1 MLYTK
6 LNYLPFLIFIL
17 ASCSN
22 IQLEQNLN
30 LLSETKAEVETQDTQ
45 FESFLAN
52 QWDEGLKDNP
62 IFASNLGDKRF
73 NTKISSN
80 SIGQF
85 KINKAKE
92 EKSLKELQLF
102 NIELLNDENKLNYKL
117 AELSMLNSI
126 KRMNFPSYLMRL
138 NQRGGIQSFYET
150 GDRLVYTSKQDYED
164 WLTRL
169 NSFVENIDNSLTNNK
184 QGLELGYTQPKL
196 VTRGVIAQISTIINS
211 DIENHPYLKVFKNAD
226 ESLMSS
232 NEKTDLINR
241 AKTLISN
248 EINPSYKRLHDFLKN
263 EYLSTSRN
271 SIGISDVPN
280 GSKWYEVLSNY
291 HTTTNLSPDEIHD
304 IGLSEIKR
312 IRSEMEKIIS
322 DLEWD
327 GDFNSFLNYLRTS
340 PRFYYDNPE
349 DLFNAY
355 LIMSKTIDPL
365 LPKIFKTFPRAPYGV
380 IPIPAESAPFT
391 TTAYY
396 NSPSKGKPGYFYANL
411 YKPESRPKYE
421 IPVLTVHEA
430 VPGHHFQISIA
441 QELENV
447 PTFRKYQSFT
457 AFIEGWGL
465 YSEEL
470 GDHIGLY
477 DDPYDKF
484 GQLTYDMWRAIR
496 LVVDTGMH
504 YKDWSRDD
512 AINLFIENTAKSKL
526 DIENEV
532 DRYIAWPG
540 QALAYKI
547 GQLKILELRSKAEK
561 ELGEKYDIK
570 DFHYEVLKRGSL
582 PLDLL
587 EFYINQWIED
597 SITS

>member
-1 MLYTK
+1 MNNKSIL
-6 LNYLPFLIFIL
+6 LIILFIS
-17 ASCSN
+17 SCSSVDIDEAN
-22 IQLEQNLN
+22 KITSIDENSKFKIYLDNDWEKNLN
-30 LLSETKAEVETQDTQ
+30 E
-45 FESFLAN
+45 
-52 QWDEGLKDNP
+52 NP
-62 IFASNLGDKRF
+62 LFASYVGDKRF
-73 NTKISSN
+73 NDKINSN
-80 SIGQF
+80 SIKEFNDSKKSDLSSLSKLRQ
-85 KINKAKE
+85 INE
-92 EKSLKELQLF
+92 SNLS
-102 NIELLNDENKLNYKL
+102 DENKLNYKL
-117 AELSMLNSI
+117 KEFDLVNNIES
-126 KRMNFPSYLMRL
+126 KEFPIYFLRL

-150 GDRLVYTSKQDYED
+150 GNRLVYLSKEDYFD
-164 WLTRL
+164 WFSRL
-169 NSFVENIDNSLTNNK
+169 EQFSQNIINSLEINK
-184 QGLELGYTQPKL
+184 KGLNEGITQPRL
-196 VTRGVIAQISTIINS
+196 VTEGVIAQIDALINS
-211 DIENHPYLKVFKNAD
+211 DIENNPYMKVFIEAN
-226 ESLMSS
+226 ENMFSP
-232 NEKTDLINR
+232 NEKNNLINDVKDLI
-241 AKTLISN
+241 TN
-248 EINPSYKRLHDFLKN
+248 EINPAYKKLYDFLKY
-263 EYLSTSRN
+263 EYLPKSRN
-271 SIGISDVPN
+271 TIGISDIP
-280 GSKWYEVLSNY
+280 GGKEYYEYLARY
-291 HTTTNLSPDEIHD
+291 FTTTNLTPDEIHNL
-304 IGLSEIKR
+304 GLREIER
-312 IRSEMEKIIS
+312 IRSEMEDIIKKV
-322 DLEWD
+322 EWE
-327 GDFNSFLNYLRTS
+327 GDFDSFLNYLRTS

-380 IPIPAESAPFT
+380 IPIPDESAPFT

-396 NSPSKGKPGYFYANL
+396 NSPSPGRPGYFYANL

-447 PTFRKYQSFT
+447 PVFRKYMGIT
-457 AFIEGWGL
+457 AFVEGWGL

-470 GDHIGLY
+470 GEHMGIY

-504 YKDWSRDD
+504 YKNWSRDD
-512 AINLFIENTAKSKL
+512 AIQLFVDNSAKSLL

-547 GQLKILELRSKAEK
+547 GQLKILELRTRAETI
-561 ELGEKYDIK
+561 LGDKYDIK

-587 EFYINQWIED
+587 EFYIDQWIE
-597 SITS
+597 STLNS

>member
-1 MLYTK
+1 MLNLKT
-6 LNYLPFLIFIL
+6 NYLPLLIFLL

-22 IQLEQNLN
+22 IQFEQNLN
-30 LLSETKAEVETQDTQ
+30 ILSETKAEVETQDTQ

-80 SIGQF
+80 SSGQF

-102 NIELLNDENKLNYKL
+102 NIEFLNDENKLNYKL

-196 VTRGVIAQISTIINS
+196 VTRGVIAQISAIINS

-263 EYLSTSRN
+263 EYLSTSRD

>member
-1 MLYTK
+1 MNNKSIL
-6 LNYLPFLIFIL
+6 LIILFIS
-17 ASCSN
+17 SCSSVDIDEPN
-22 IQLEQNLN
+22 KITSIDENSKFKIYLDNDWEKNLN
-30 LLSETKAEVETQDTQ
+30 E
-45 FESFLAN
+45 
-52 QWDEGLKDNP
+52 NP
-62 IFASNLGDKRF
+62 LFASYVGDKRF
-73 NTKISSN
+73 NDKINSN
-80 SIGQF
+80 SIKEFNDSKKSDLSSLSKLRQ
-85 KINKAKE
+85 INE
-92 EKSLKELQLF
+92 SNLS
-102 NIELLNDENKLNYKL
+102 DENKLNYKL
-117 AELSMLNSI
+117 KEFDLVNNIES
-126 KRMNFPSYLMRL
+126 KEFPIYFLRL

-150 GDRLVYTSKQDYED
+150 GNRLVYLSKEDYFD
-164 WLTRL
+164 WFSRL
-169 NSFVENIDNSLTNNK
+169 EQFSQNIINSLEINK
-184 QGLELGYTQPKL
+184 KGLNEGITQPRL
-196 VTRGVIAQISTIINS
+196 VTEGVIAQIDALINS
-211 DIENHPYLKVFKNAD
+211 DIENNPYMKVFIEAD
-226 ESLMSS
+226 ENMFSP
-232 NEKTDLINR
+232 NEKNNLIKDVKDLI
-241 AKTLISN
+241 TN
-248 EINPSYKRLHDFLKN
+248 EINPAYKKLYDFLKY
-263 EYLSTSRN
+263 EYLPKSRN
-271 SIGISDVPN
+271 TIGISDIP
-280 GSKWYEVLSNY
+280 GGKEYYEYLARY
-291 HTTTNLSPDEIHD
+291 FTTTNLTPDEIHNL
-304 IGLSEIKR
+304 GLREIER
-312 IRSEMEKIIS
+312 IRSEMEDIIKKV
-322 DLEWD
+322 EWE
-327 GDFNSFLNYLRTS
+327 GDFDSFLNYLRTS

-380 IPIPAESAPFT
+380 IPIPDESAPFT

-396 NSPSKGKPGYFYANL
+396 NSPSPGRPGYFYANL

-447 PTFRKYQSFT
+447 PVFRKYMGIT
-457 AFIEGWGL
+457 AFVEGWGL

-470 GDHIGLY
+470 GEHMGIY

-504 YKDWSRDD
+504 YKNWSRDD
-512 AINLFIENTAKSKL
+512 AIQLFVDNSAKSLL

-547 GQLKILELRSKAEK
+547 GQLKILELRTRAETI
-561 ELGEKYDIK
+561 LGDKYDIK

-587 EFYINQWIED
+587 EFYIDQWIE
-597 SITS
+597 STLNS

>member
-1 MLYTK
+1 MDYKSLLTFI
-6 LNYLPFLIFIL
+6 FLIS
-17 ASCSN
+17 SCSSIDVAIEEPN
-22 IQLEQNLN
+22 KKNSVDENLRF
-30 LLSETKAEVETQDTQ
+30 ETYLNEDWEIYLN
-45 FESFLAN
+45 E
-52 QWDEGLKDNP
+52 NP
-62 IFASNLGDKRF
+62 LFASYVGDKRF
-73 NTKISSN
+73 NDKIKSN
-80 SIGQF
+80 SIDVFNDSKKSDTSSLNKLRQ
-85 KINKAKE
+85 INQ
-92 EKSLKELQLF
+92 SILS
-102 NIELLNDENKLNYKL
+102 DENKLNYKL
-117 AELSMLNSI
+117 KEFDLLNNIES
-126 KRMNFPSYLMRL
+126 KEFPIYFLRL

-150 GDRLVYTSKQDYED
+150 GNRLVYTSKKDYLD
-164 WLTRL
+164 WLSRL
-169 NSFVENIDNSLTNNK
+169 EQFSQNINTSLEINK
-184 QGLELGYTQPKL
+184 KGLANKITQPKL
-196 VTRGVIAQISTIINS
+196 VTEAVIAQISAILES
-211 DIENHPYLKVFKNAD
+211 DIENNPYMKVFLEAD
-226 ESLMSS
+226 ENILSS
-232 NEKTDLINR
+232 NEKNSLIEK
-241 AKTLISN
+241 AKELIVN
-248 EINPSYKRLHDFLKN
+248 KINPAYKQLNDFLIK
-263 EYLSTSRN
+263 EYLPQSRN
-271 SIGISDVPN
+271 SIGISGVP
-280 GSKWYEVLSNY
+280 GGKEYYEYLTRY
-291 HTTTNLSPDEIHD
+291 FTTTNLTPDEIHD
-304 IGLSEIKR
+304 LGLKEIKR
-312 IRSEMEKIIS
+312 IRSEMEDIIKKV
-322 DLEWD
+322 EWE
-327 GDFNSFLNYLRTS
+327 GDFDSFLNYLRTS

-380 IPIPAESAPFT
+380 IPIPDESAPFT

-396 NSPSKGKPGYFYANL
+396 NSPSPGRPGYFYANL

-447 PTFRKYQSFT
+447 PIFRKYMGIT

-477 DDPYDKF
+477 EDPYDKF

-504 YKDWSRDD
+504 YKDWSRED
-512 AINLFIENTAKSKL
+512 AIKLFVDNSAKSLL

-547 GQLKILELRSKAEK
+547 GQLKILELRNKAQSM
-561 ELGEKYDIK
+561 LGDLYDIK
-570 DFHYEVLKRGSL
+570 DFHHEVLKRGSL

-587 EFYINQWIED
+587 EFYIDEWIESTLD
-597 SITS
+597 S

>member
-1 MLYTK
+1 MLNLKT
-6 LNYLPFLIFIL
+6 NYLPLLIFLL

-22 IQLEQNLN
+22 IQFEQNLN
-30 LLSETKAEVETQDTQ
+30 ILSETKAEVETQDTQ

-80 SIGQF
+80 SSGQF
-85 KINKAKE
+85 KIDKAKE

-126 KRMNFPSYLMRL
+126 ERMNFPSYLMRL

-196 VTRGVIAQISTIINS
+196 VTRGVIAQISAIINS

-263 EYLSTSRN
+263 EYLSTSRD

-291 HTTTNLSPDEIHD
+291 HTTTDLSPDEIHD